1 MNTPT
6 ATYRI
11 QFSPSFGFQATNS
24 IISYLADLGISD
36 LYASPIFMAVKGSLH
51 GYDVVDPSRLNP
63 ELGEPSDFEALADEL
78 KKHNMGWIQD
88 IVPNHMA
95 MDSDN
100 RFLMDILENG
110 PRSKYFKF
118 FDVDWDHPAASLNK
132 RILAPFLGRFYG
144 ECLEDG
150 EIALKYGPDGF
161 KVAYYNIAFPLRI
174 DSYLNVFKDL
184 AQLKRKL
191 ADDDPDF
198 IKLLGILY
206 VLKSLA
212 SSDEPEERS
221 NQIKFIQRSLWEL
234 YNSDAVIKAFVDDTL
249 RTFNGEKGKAESF
262 NFLHELL
269 AQQLFRFS
277 FWKVAAEEI
286 NYRRFFCVNG
296 LISLRVEEEHVLDHT
311 HGLIIDLIE
320 RRIVTGLR
328 IDHVDGLY
336 DPTSYLQKVRS
347 RAPSAYIVVEKILNL
362 NEDLPP
368 FWPVQ
373 GTTGYDFTNQVN
385 GLFCQRENER
395 AFSRI
400 YSSVTGL
407 KNSYEDVVRDNKKL
421 MIQEDMASDV
431 HNLAL
436 LLKKISSRDRHGSD
450 ITLNALRRALTEVL
464 AAFPVYRT
472 YISQVAISEND
483 RKTILEAVDRARANF
498 PSLLHGFTFVRR
510 FLLLDFPDYVSEEE
524 KRGWLHFAMR
534 FQQLTGPVMAKGVE
548 DTTLYGYNRLVS
560 LNEVGG
566 RPDHFGC
573 SLEEFHAFSTK
584 KRELWPD
591 SINATATHDTKRGED
606 VRTRINVLS
615 EMPDEWLKKLRTWLR
630 INRGKKKRVQGS
642 PVPDRNDEY
651 FLYQTLIGAFPFSD
665 ADYPDFVQRIK
676 AYIVKAVREAKVH
689 TAWLRPDTEYEDA
702 YVSFAEKILAPS
714 QDNAFL
720 KDLIPFCRRVSHYG
734 MLNSLSQTLVKIASP
749 GVPDFYQG
757 TELWDLSLVDPDNR
771 RSVDFEKR
779 RAMLAGIREGENSNI
794 DRLIQDLLS
803 TREDGRIKLFLT
815 YRALKGRRAHRE
827 IFQEGAYLPLES
839 GGRFGNHVI
848 AFARRHEQQW
858 ALVIAP
864 RFLSRLVQ
872 AGDFPLGRKIWQ
884 DTQVTMPD
892 AAPAQWRN
900 VITSEVLSAGMALPV
915 GDALLNFPVALLM
928 GEDSS
933 ISISLRGLDD
943 CKCQGSIADRD
954 AKLVNGIRCPNE
966 FFQV

>member
-150 EIALKYGPDGF
+150 EIVLEYGPDGF

-234 YNSDAVIKAFVDDTL
+234 YNSNAVIKAFVDETL

>member
-150 EIALKYGPDGF
+150 EIVLEYGPDGF

-560 LNEVGG
+560 LDEVGG